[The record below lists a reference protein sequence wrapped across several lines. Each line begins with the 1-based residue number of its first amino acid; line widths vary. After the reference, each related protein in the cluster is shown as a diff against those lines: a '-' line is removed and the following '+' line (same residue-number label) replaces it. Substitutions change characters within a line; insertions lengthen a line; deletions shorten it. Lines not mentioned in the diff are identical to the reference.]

1 MEPQI
6 VSECLRFCIA
16 ELSLLFLPP
25 PLPLAAVSD
34 AHDSPW
40 KVRRGTPG
48 VGKDRSPE
56 RVLDAGHAARQGR
69 HARGRGV
76 DLAMDQGLLI
86 GVWVPNGK
94 GAVRGQRTKGEQGAG
109 SYGRSRG

>member
-34 AHDSPW
+34 AHDSPGRY
-40 KVRRGTPG
+40 VEEHPG
-48 VGKDRSPE
+48 
-56 RVLDAGHAARQGR
+56 
-69 HARGRGV
+69 
-76 DLAMDQGLLI
+76 
-86 GVWVPNGK
+86 WVKIDHPNGYWMPVMQHGK
-94 GAVRGQRTKGEQGAG
+94 AVMHEVVE
-109 SYGRSRG
+109 